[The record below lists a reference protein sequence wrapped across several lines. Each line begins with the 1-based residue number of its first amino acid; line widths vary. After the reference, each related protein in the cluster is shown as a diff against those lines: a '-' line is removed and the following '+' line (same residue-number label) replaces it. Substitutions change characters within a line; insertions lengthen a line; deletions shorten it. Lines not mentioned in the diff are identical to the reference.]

1 MNEFDPTT
9 AAFARE
15 RLADQCG
22 LMKQLVS
29 GLLDESGKVAEE
41 IHAIRKLGK
50 SLRGGF
56 ALFGLEKSSA
66 LEIQAVGRLLSEPRD
81 AVSRFKT
88 WHKLNWN
95 QDPKVASAIGKLL
108 EQQTRSAAQRPPA
121 ETIHWCLERIDAAT
135 GRLTD
140 MESSDPGESIRIGL
154 QKLEKRV
161 IKRCKKL
168 DHRDEEDF
176 HEARKAIKAWLGA
189 IAFLPNDHITADP
202 VLYEMGELLGDEN
215 DLSTLGVWLQSHGFT
230 KTFAPDLWIFINSSR
245 RALQKK
251 VIKDG
256 RTL

>member
-1 MNEFDPTT
+1 MNEFAPST
-9 AAFARE
+9 ATFARE
-15 RLADQCG
+15 RLVEQCG
-22 LMKQLVS
+22 LMRSLVG

-88 WHKLNWN
+88 WYKLEWN
-95 QDPKVASAIGKLL
+95 QDPKVALAIEKLL
-108 EQQTRSAAQRPPA
+108 EQQTHSAAHRPPA

-135 GRLTD
+135 ASLTD
-140 MESSDPGESIRIGL
+140 MEPSDPGESIRLGL

-189 IAFLPNDHITADP
+189 IAFLPVDQANADP
-202 VLYEMGELLGDEN
+202 VFYEMGELLGDEN
-215 DLSTLGVWLQSHGFT
+215 DLNTLGTWLQSHGFT
-230 KTFAPDLWIFINSSR
+230 KKFAPDLWNFMNSSR

-251 VIKDG
+251 VIKDS
-256 RTL
+256 RNL

>member
-1 MNEFDPTT
+1 MNEVDPSA

-15 RLADQCG
+15 RLAEQCG
-22 LMKQLVS
+22 LMKNLVG
-29 GLLDESGKVAEE
+29 GLLNESGKVAEE

-88 WHKLNWN
+88 WHKLEWK
-95 QDPKVASAIGKLL
+95 QDPKVALAIEKLL
-108 EQQTRSAAQRPPA
+108 EQQTHSAAHRPPA
-121 ETIHWCLERIDAAT
+121 ETIHWCLERIDTAT
-135 GRLTD
+135 ASLTD
-140 MESSDPGESIRIGL
+140 MDSSDSGETIRLGL

-189 IAFLPNDHITADP
+189 IAFLPVNHVSADP

-215 DLSTLGVWLQSHGFT
+215 DLNTLGTWLQNHGFT
-230 KTFAPDLWIFINSSR
+230 KKFAPDLWNFINTSR
-245 RALQKK
+245 RTLQKK

-256 RTL
+256 QDL